1 MIKYT
6 QKINDEY
13 IVVDIL
19 KLGLIGMLGNKIT
32 HNND

>member
-19 KLGLIGMLGNKIT
+19 KLGLIGMLGNNIT